1 MTRTRRNVAIFAS
14 VILAIPTVNFMSALV
29 VFPLAV
35 YALFA
40 IVANFGPLAMLAAA
54 GLERIGLRIDQ
65 AKLFDKW
72 AYCGIIWLG
81 CAFGLSRW
89 GDAAGSLGGRN
100 EPYFKVLFMPY
111 IALYQYLIG

>member
-1 MTRTRRNVAIFAS
+1 MTRTHRNTAIVAS

-29 VFPLAV
+29 VFPLAI

-40 IVANFGPLAMLAAA
+40 IIANFGPLAMLVAA
-54 GLERIGLRIDQ
+54 GLERVGLRIDW

-72 AYCGIIWLG
+72 AYCAIVWVG

-89 GDAAGSLGGRN
+89 GDAAASLGGRN

-111 IALYQYLIG
+111 IALYQYLVG